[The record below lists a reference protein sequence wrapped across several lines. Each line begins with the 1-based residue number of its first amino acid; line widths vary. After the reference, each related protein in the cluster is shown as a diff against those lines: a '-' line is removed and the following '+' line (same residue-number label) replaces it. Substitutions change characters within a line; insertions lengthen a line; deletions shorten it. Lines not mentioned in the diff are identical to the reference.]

1 MASITLIAVSD
12 VVVLSGA
19 VIRLSSWSLQR
30 KKLSASLGPMLMT
43 ANRRKQSSADRIVCN
58 FAASMLTGYGQ
69 HGCHGSR
76 AISRDGNRLAWDVL
90 KQHHGH
96 PSNSSNGVECRTSHW
111 CRQPHSKLSGIAGSP
126 NYSSRPR
133 NDATGGRVGV
143 AACSKSSIGRIRE

>member
-76 AISRDGNRLAWDVL
+76 AISRDGNRL
-90 KQHHGH
+90 HGTC
-96 PSNSSNGVECRTSHW
+96 SSSIMDILPIPATGRMQDKSLVPTTAF
-111 CRQPHSKLSGIAGSP
+111 QAVGIAGSP
-126 NYSSRPR
+126 NYSSRPGMTR
-133 NDATGGRVGV
+133 QVVGL
-143 AACSKSSIGRIRE
+143 E